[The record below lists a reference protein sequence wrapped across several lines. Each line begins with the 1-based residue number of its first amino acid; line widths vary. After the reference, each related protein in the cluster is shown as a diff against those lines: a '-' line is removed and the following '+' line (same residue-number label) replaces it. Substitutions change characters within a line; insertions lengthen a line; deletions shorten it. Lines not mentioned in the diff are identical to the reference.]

1 MNPTPTPQH
10 DHHDDAGAESTTP
23 KKRRSIWTGLALA
36 TGATVLA
43 ACGGAAVSS
52 TTTTPPAASAPANA
66 PAGSAPA
73 APATAGDN
81 VLPVTSNPITNTATD
96 MLLAIDEVLVENNVD
111 PATGKAADDHL
122 EIAVANTG
130 TTDLTGF
137 EVYYT
142 ITDPTTGDT
151 ENYYTKLPDSFSVAP
166 GASRVIH
173 FDNTSAPDHFPDNAY
188 SLYHTSLNGLDVTVE
203 VSAQGAAPQ
212 TATVQKD
219 PGGDE
224 VAD

>member
-1 MNPTPTPQH
+1 MNPTPNPRL
-10 DHHDDAGAESTTP
+10 DDAGAESTTP

-43 ACGGAAVSS
+43 ACGGAATSS

-66 PAGSAPA
+66 PAGST
-73 APATAGDN
+73 PATPAPSGGN
-81 VLPVTSNPITNTATD
+81 VLPVTSNPINNTATD
-96 MLLAIDEVLVENNVD
+96 VLLAIDEVLVENNVD

-122 EIAVANTG
+122 EIAVTNTG
-130 TTDLTGF
+130 TTELTGF

-151 ENYYTKLPDSFSVAP
+151 ESYYTKLPDTFTIAA
-166 GASRVIH
+166 GASRTIH
-173 FDNTSAPDHFPDNAY
+173 FDNSGAPDHFPDNPY